1 MPPHKTLAASP
12 PAEPWWSRLRDQL
25 EQRLAQPS
33 AYQWGRAR
41 WWTRWAVRR
50 RTERLFA
57 WMGGFVNSQVLLA
70 CLQLNLFERLAQRPA
85 PADQLARE
93 LDVPLHALLP
103 LLQSACAMDLLVAKR
118 HDRFGLGPLGR
129 VVQAH
134 PGIAAMIE
142 HNHLLYRDM
151 AEPLRFLRQSNAG
164 QMAAYWPYAQQSG
177 AAPAMREDAA
187 KQLSTYSA
195 LMDASQSFVI
205 TEILDSF
212 PFADHE
218 CVLDVGCGQGR
229 FMATLAQKQPH
240 LRLQLFDLPAVL
252 DLARQRFEQAQLIDR
267 ASFHPGSFLDHDLP
281 SGADLITLVRV
292 AHDHSD
298 ASLALLLKKV
308 WLALPLGG
316 RVMLAEPMQL
326 PTAQAAVVDP
336 YFHFYLLAM
345 GLGRLR
351 SAQELADLLQATG
364 FGEIETVPTAMP
376 IHAQIITAVKI
387 SVYPNYLNKE

>member
-1 MPPHKTLAASP
+1 MEKTLDVQP
-12 PAEPWWSRLRDQL
+12 PAEGWWSRLRERI

-33 AYQWGRAR
+33 AYLWGRSH

-70 CLQLNLFERLAQRPA
+70 CLQLRLFDRLAHA
-85 PADQLARE
+85 PASAEQLAPE
-93 LDVPLHALLP
+93 LEVPIHALIP
-103 LLQSACAMDLLVAKR
+103 LLQSADAMGLLVAKSN
-118 HDRFGLGPLGR
+118 GTYGVGALGY
-129 VVQAH
+129 VVKNQ

-164 QMAAYWPYAQQSG
+164 QMASYWPYAQQAG
-177 AAPAMREDAA
+177 ATPALSDDAA
-187 KQLSTYSA
+187 QQLAIYSD

-205 TEILDSF
+205 TEILDSVS
-212 PFADHE
+212 FADYD

-229 FMATLAQKQPH
+229 FMATLARQEPH

-252 DLARQRFEQAQLIDR
+252 SLARQRFEQAQLQDR
-267 ASFHPGSFLDHDLP
+267 ASFHPGSFLDDDLP
-281 SGADLITLVRV
+281 KGADLVTLVRV

-298 ASLALLLKKV
+298 ASLTLLLKKI
-308 WLALPLGG
+308 WLALPVGG
-316 RVMLAEPMQL
+316 RVLLAEPMQL
-326 PTAQAAVVDP
+326 STAEGAVVNP

-351 SAQELADLLQATG
+351 SVPELTRLLQSAG
-364 FGEIETVPTAMP
+364 FDAIETVPTAMP
-376 IHAQIITAVKI
+376 IHAQIITGVKHG
-387 SVYPNYLNKE
+387 VYPSAENK